1 MESLGH
7 EGWPHIKDGPATQ
20 VNKWST
26 AYGMRIQKE
35 AISNEKLSSF
45 DADDEPQPGNGA
57 GSGVRVEEEKQ
68 RGTVNFSLAFAIT
81 NTTESQPYGR
91 QLLPHTK
98 DRILNS
104 MLESVSWHSLAT
116 VAPAAPVEWPVAG
129 SVQCA
134 VSSVE
139 WQQVQPG
146 QCPCELG
153 KHFHWFSWLD
163 LAWFWASH
171 SKRVENAFAAR
182 LTATS
187 AIESICQAVSL
198 SPFPTS
204 FLPPSL
210 SLSVCVRASACL
222 LG

>member
-7 EGWPHIKDGPATQ
+7 EGWPHIKDGPATR

-57 GSGVRVEEEKQ
+57 GNGVRVEDEKQ

-129 SVQCA
+129 SVQYP
-134 VSSVE
+134 VSSGSKCNLANVHVS
-139 WQQVQPG
+139 WANIFIG
-146 QCPCELG
+146 FLG
-153 KHFHWFSWLD
+153 WTSLGSGRRIRS
-163 LAWFWASH
+163 ASKMH
-171 SKRVENAFAAR
+171 LQR
-182 LTATS
+182 
-187 AIESICQAVSL
+187 
-198 SPFPTS
+198 
-204 FLPPSL
+204 
-210 SLSVCVRASACL
+210 
-222 LG
+222 G